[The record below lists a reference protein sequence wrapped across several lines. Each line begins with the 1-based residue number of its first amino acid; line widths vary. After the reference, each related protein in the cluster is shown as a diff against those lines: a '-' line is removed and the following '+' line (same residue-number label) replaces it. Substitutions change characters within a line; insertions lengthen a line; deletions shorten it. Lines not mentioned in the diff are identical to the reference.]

1 MLRPVVY
8 RNVIYL
14 TASAQREHMGAE
26 LYWAKKRTADD
37 NSGPQEKGKRTRNDM
52 KKFRIAKSLYT

>member
-37 NSGPQEKGKRTRNDM
+37 NSGPPGKREKNQ
-52 KKFRIAKSLYT
+52 K